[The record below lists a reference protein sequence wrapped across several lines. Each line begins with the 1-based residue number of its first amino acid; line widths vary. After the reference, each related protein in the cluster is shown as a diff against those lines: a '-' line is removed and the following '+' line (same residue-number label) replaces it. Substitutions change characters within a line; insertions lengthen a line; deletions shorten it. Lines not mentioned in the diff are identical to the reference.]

1 MTMQQSH
8 YKSNYEL
15 KSLARVQTSQHMGIL
30 AGSLLLK
37 LLISFMSVNL
47 ITALIPTRT
56 TTGYI
61 LNYIMTVLLQI
72 AVCVLSVGAAF
83 IFLKTAC
90 NMPAAIGDL
99 FCGFQQDLVKILKIG
114 TVIAIINSICMIPL
128 DIASIQYSDMINSVP
143 LLQFSRTESILDNYE
158 LLEAYNIFYSATLKF
173 YLIMLVCTVVS
184 TILTLPFFPAFYM
197 VLDFPNLSAGEI
209 LKKCFEVMN
218 GNKIRLFMLY
228 LSFVPSFLLSIL
240 TCGISLIWVIPYMSM
255 AETNF
260 YLDLMSVRNKS
271 VGI

>member
-1 MTMQQSH
+1 MQQSH

-61 LNYIMTVLLQI
+61 LNYLMTVLVQI

-99 FCGFQQDLVKILKIG
+99 RFSARSCQDIENRHGHRHHQLHLH
-114 TVIAIINSICMIPL
+114 
-128 DIASIQYSDMINSVP
+128 D
-143 LLQFSRTESILDNYE
+143 
-158 LLEAYNIFYSATLKF
+158 SA
-173 YLIMLVCTVVS
+173 
-184 TILTLPFFPAFYM
+184 
-197 VLDFPNLSAGEI
+197 
-209 LKKCFEVMN
+209 
-218 GNKIRLFMLY
+218 
-228 LSFVPSFLLSIL
+228 
-240 TCGISLIWVIPYMSM
+240 
-255 AETNF
+255 
-260 YLDLMSVRNKS
+260 
-271 VGI
+271 